1 MRWFSFAVVLL
12 AATLLEAGNLLNVLA
27 IGGWYI
33 RPSILITLF
42 AYYALTNRTHE
53 AIICTFVIGFAADLA
68 AGVIGPHTV
77 CYGVFGLILHQSNQV
92 IVLRQAIYKVMVVFI
107 VYIVTETAAYW
118 LEILKLHEAQ
128 SSRYPIIF
136 FTAIYAA
143 LIAPVVWSIL
153 STLSGWTQIKKSK
166 TEWAWH

>member
-12 AATLLEAGNLLNVLA
+12 AATLLEAGNLLNLFA
-27 IGGWYI
+27 GGWYI

-42 AYYALTNRTHE
+42 VYYALTNRMHE

-77 CYGVFGLILHQSNQV
+77 CYGIIGLILHQTNQV
-92 IVLRQAIYKVMVVFI
+92 IVLREAIYKVLIVFV

-118 LEILKLHEAQ
+118 LEIVKLHEVQ

-153 STLSGWTQIKKSK
+153 STLSGRTQIKKSK
-166 TEWAWH
+166 TDWAWH